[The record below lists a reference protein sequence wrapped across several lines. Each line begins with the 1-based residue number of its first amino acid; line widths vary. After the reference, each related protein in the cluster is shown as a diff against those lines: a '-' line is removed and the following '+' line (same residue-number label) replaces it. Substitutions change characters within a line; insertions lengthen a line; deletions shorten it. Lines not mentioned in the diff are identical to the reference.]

1 LIDQAEIRAR
11 LAAEIKARYTVVD
24 LFRGEVEP
32 ARADHGERI
41 DGRRGVPL
49 VPLVP
54 LPAATLPCECECDS
68 KGRHAPE
75 CPRCLGTGFR
85 VIGKAA
91 GRELLTADDCLES
104 LDDALAEQAAQDAL
118 GVDGFGARL
127 SSRSCPGKS
136 TSAAARD
143 RPEKTDPRRK
153 ARRSRSRRLTA
164 DTSLIRTPGVVWV
177 VRRENRKPARRAP
190 TS

>member
-1 LIDQAEIRAR
+1 MIDQAEIRAL

-32 ARADHGERI
+32 ARADHGKRI
-41 DGRRGVPL
+41 DGRRG

-68 KGRHAPE
+68 KPPE

-104 LDDALAEQAAQDAL
+104 LDDAL
-118 GVDGFGARL
+118 R
-127 SSRSCPGKS
+127 
-136 TSAAARD
+136 
-143 RPEKTDPRRK
+143 
-153 ARRSRSRRLTA
+153 
-164 DTSLIRTPGVVWV
+164 
-177 VRRENRKPARRAP
+177 
-190 TS
+190 